1 MIRPGRNLI
10 DIHHHCLPDV
20 DDGPRSLDDAERLCR
35 AALAQGIEEIIAT
48 PHVLR
53 GRWRDVGRAEM
64 ETRLQQLRSRV
75 GDRPR
80 LHLGSEYFF
89 AHDMADVLRAGTAI
103 VPLAGSRYV
112 LTELPANSVPPH
124 FERPLHAVQLDG
136 WTPVLAHPERNA
148 VFQQHLDLLAD
159 LSTAGVRMQVT
170 ATSLTGAFGRAA
182 RETAETMI
190 RRRLVHFV
198 ATDAHG
204 LPKRPPDMGAARTIL
219 ERLAGPAVTRALT
232 VDNPRAVLENRPL
245 PYDPEPIPAG
255 DGFFTRLCA
264 FFFVNRP

>member
-1 MIRPGRNLI
+1 MI
-10 DIHHHCLPDV
+10 DIHHHCLPGV
-20 DDGPRSLDDAERLCR
+20 DDGPRSLDDAEQLCR
-35 AALAQGIEEIIAT
+35 AALAEGIDEIIAT

-53 GRWRDVGRAEM
+53 GRWRSVERAEM
-64 ETRLQQLRSRV
+64 ETRLDALRSRL

-124 FERPLHAVQLDG
+124 LERPLHAVQLDG

-148 VFQQHLDLLAD
+148 VFQQHPELLAG
-159 LSTAGVRMQVT
+159 LAGLGVRMQLT
-170 ATSLTGAFGRAA
+170 ATSLTGAFGPAA
-182 RETAETMI
+182 RKTAETMV
-190 RRRLVHFV
+190 RLRLVHFV

-204 LPKRPPDMGAARTIL
+204 LPKRPPDMAAARSVL
-219 ERLAGPAVTRALT
+219 ERLAGPAVTQALT

-245 PYDPEPIPAG
+245 PYDPEPIAEG
-255 DGFFTRLCA
+255 DGFFTRVRA